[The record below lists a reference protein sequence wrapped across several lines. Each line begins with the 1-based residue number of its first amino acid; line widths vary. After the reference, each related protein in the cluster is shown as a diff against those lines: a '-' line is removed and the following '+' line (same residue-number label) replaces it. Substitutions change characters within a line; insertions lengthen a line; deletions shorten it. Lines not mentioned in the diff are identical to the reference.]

1 MNGPITPLT
10 PAQIAAQEQQAAHE
24 KYLMRALVGFDQFVN
39 VLTDGDPD
47 ETISARASRA
57 AQKGKGWG
65 VELSRMLDVFQRD
78 HGAKAQAGDLGTRSG
93 NRRGRGVHAGTRRHH
108 LSLNKSQTS

>member
-1 MNGPITPLT
+1 LEIEMNGPITPLT

-78 HGAKAQAGDLGTRSG
+78 HGAKAQAGDLGRAQVIVEVEESTPALG
-93 NRRGRGVHAGTRRHH
+93 GT
-108 LSLNKSQTS
+108 T

>member
-1 MNGPITPLT
+1 MGGPITPLT
-10 PAQIAAQEQQAAHE
+10 AGQITTAEQQAAHE

-57 AQKGKGWG
+57 AQAGKGWG
-65 VELSRMLDVFQRD
+65 IELSRMLDRFQSD
-78 HGAKAQAGDLGTRSG
+78 HGAVAQCGDIER
-93 NRRGRGVHAGTRRHH
+93 AEEIIEIE
-108 LSLNKSQTS
+108 QTTTAIHGGG

>member
-1 MNGPITPLT
+1 MNAPITPLT
-10 PAQIAAQEQQAAHE
+10 PAQIAIQEQQAAHE

-57 AQKGKGWG
+57 AQNGKGWG
-65 VELSRMLDVFQRD
+65 IELSRMLDLFQKD
-78 HGAKAQAGDLGTRSG
+78 HGADAQAGDEARAQVVVVIEQSTPALDGGTTA
-93 NRRGRGVHAGTRRHH
+93 GRVA
-108 LSLNKSQTS
+108 S